1 MPQKRLL
8 AFTIVLLCLAITAG
22 GADAQ
27 SGNLLTDPGFDNQN
41 VWNTVVFDQD
51 SGTRFSVAPGWQG
64 WYTESPRT
72 QPWMNQIPNG
82 YPHSENGAGFT
93 RSGGRSQEVGRG
105 GATFTAAVYQTVAV
119 PVGSNVVGSAW
130 VRMNLNLNQNPS
142 SQVRVGIDPN
152 GGNTPFDSDIVW
164 SNWVVNVLAWTQ
176 LTVSATATGPSV
188 TLFLYATQSIPSDP
202 NAVYWDDASLTI
214 GGAGGTAPP
223 AAGTPAAPV
232 ATLPPP
238 VAAFVAPQGAQPD
251 GSIVHTVQSGDT
263 LDAIAVAYGV
273 PRSEI
278 IELNNL
284 TNIRLLSIGQ
294 RLVIR
299 PAGSV
304 SSASG
309 GGQTTQPSQETETET
324 SVEAAGE
331 ESPVEAAEPEESEPA
346 EPTAT
351 PTPRPTPT
359 PAPTAPVAVADTS
372 GALDPT
378 SLLSSVCVT
387 LFNDANMNRIQDQ
400 NEDLLADGT
409 IELKSGANTV
419 DAVVTDG
426 TPDPFCFADLEAGE
440 YLAVASAPTGY
451 GLTTSDQLR
460 LRVQP
465 GSQLNVAF
473 GAAEGVAPAAPPP
486 ADAGAIVNETVPE
499 PEEEDNTDRLLQI
512 SGLIVFGLAALTL
525 VGGLGAMFIMR
536 QR

>member
-8 AFTIVLLCLAITAG
+8 AFTIVLLCLIITASG
-22 GADAQ
+22 TNAQ
-27 SGNLLTDPGFDNQN
+27 NGNLLTDPGFDNLN
-41 VWNTVVFDQD
+41 VWNTVVYDINSD
-51 SGTRFSVAPGWQG
+51 TRFSVAPGWQG

-82 YPHSENGAGFT
+82 YPHTENGAGFT
-93 RSGGRSQEVGRG
+93 RSGNRSQEVGRG
-105 GATFTAAVYQTVAV
+105 SATFTAAVYQTVAV
-119 PVGSNVVGSAW
+119 PVGSNVIGSAW

-152 GGNTPFDSDIVW
+152 GGTTPFDSDIIW
-164 SNWVVNVLAWTQ
+164 SNWAVNVLAWTQ

-188 TLFLYATQSIPSDP
+188 TLFLYATQSVPSDP
-202 NAVYWDDASLTI
+202 NAVYWDDASLTV
-214 GGAGGTAPP
+214 GGTGGTAPP

-238 VAAFVAPQGAQPD
+238 VAAFVAPQGAQSD

-278 IELNNL
+278 IELNNI

-294 RLVIR
+294 QLIIS
-299 PAGSV
+299 PAGST
-304 SSASG
+304 SSGS
-309 GGQTTQPSQETETET
+309 GQTTQPTAETVPETP
-324 SVEAAGE
+324 VVAAGE
-331 ESPVEAAEPEESEPA
+331 ETQPEDTEPEDSQPA

-359 PAPTAPVAVADTS
+359 PAPTAPVAVADSS

-400 NEDLLADGT
+400 DEDLLADGS

-419 DAVVTDG
+419 DAIVTDG
-426 TPDPFCFADLEAGE
+426 TPDPFCFSDLEAGE

-451 GLTTSDQLR
+451 GLTTADQLR

-465 GSQLNVAF
+465 GSRLNVAF
-473 GAAEGVAPAAPPP
+473 GAAEGVEPAAPPP
-486 ADAGAIVNETVPE
+486 ADAGSIISETVPE
-499 PEEEDNTDRLLQI
+499 PEEDDSTDQLLQI